1 MIGYSK
7 KIEKIIR
14 ESAFDEKKKKRGLK
28 FSPGLAL
35 TGVQTTGPRVLQPF
49 QEKLTNNTHSKFWGA
64 NRVHYGKCG
73 SGVCADTEKSTIF
86 QNCRNIY
93 SRLATEGL
101 NLQKIP
107 CDLQWVSKTYKQI

>member
-1 MIGYSK
+1 MDTPK

-49 QEKLTNNTHSKFWGA
+49 QEKLK
-64 NRVHYGKCG
+64 
-73 SGVCADTEKSTIF
+73 TILI
-86 QNCRNIY
+86 QNFGGQIGCIMGNVEVAYVPILKKVL
-93 SRLATEGL
+93 SFKTVAIF
-101 NLQKIP
+101 IP
-107 CDLQWVSKTYKQI
+107 DWQLKD